1 VAGHSP
7 VQVVPDVCMPLFSVL
22 AAPPKPLGMITG
34 RVDNGV
40 CGINASL
47 LPRQWEDGL
56 YGCTRVAAATSG
68 DRAEFCTL
76 QPCGKSASVER
87 VNPYQFKICLR
98 FRHPTADPAD
108 ITLTLGINPSRS
120 WRVGEP
126 RCTPKGNPLEGTW
139 PDTYWTAIL
148 TEGQWPQE
156 GLADT
161 LGGLLDQ
168 IAAHKRASS
177 TKSDLKVEELSCL
190 SAGSSTVRAETFL
203 PMTCYPAWWTSRS
216 ICRLTSTL
224 PTRVDARREEPNERR
239 R

>member
-1 VAGHSP
+1 
-7 VQVVPDVCMPLFSVL
+7 MPLFSVL

-47 LPRQWEDGL
+47 LPRHWEDGL

-68 DRAEFCTL
+68 DRARVPLHSTL

-87 VNPYQFKICLR
+87 VNPYQYKISLR

-126 RCTPKGNPLEGTW
+126 RCTPKGTPLEGTW

-168 IAAHKRASS
+168 IAAHKRFFHQIRSEGGRIELFVGWFFDGQS
-177 TKSDLKVEELSCL
+177 GDVFTHDLLSRMVDLKIDLSL
-190 SAGSSTVRAETFL
+190 DV
-203 PMTCYPAWWTSRS
+203 YP
-216 ICRLTSTL
+216 
-224 PTRVDARREEPNERR
+224 PD
-239 R
+239 